1 MRRVHR
7 SFAERFRYM
16 AIFKCRECA
25 AVEFAPR
32 QYAFHF
38 GPQCRCPRC
47 GTLRVVRLRSPDRID
62 PMHQGLLNLLE
73 RMAGGRLHH
82 CRYCRIPRKNPQ
94 CDGET
99 GFRVRPCRRYQGSVQ
114 RVRLKDSRD
123 SRA

>member
-16 AIFKCRECA
+16 AIFKCRKCA

-62 PMHQGLLNLLE
+62 PMHHGLLNLLE

-82 CRYCRIPRKNPQ
+82 CRYCRIQFFDRRPLAPAQRTPAVQ
-94 CDGET
+94 PYGEPAT
-99 GFRVRPCRRYQGSVQ
+99 APPDTARSG
-114 RVRLKDSRD
+114 
-123 SRA
+123 A